1 MKHMFYLKFKK
12 MKRLFVFVPAIFL
25 VLFLLNSFVSKE
37 KEAKKK
43 PIKEGKSSAIAN
55 IIFKSADGGQTW
67 QDISEGLPEK
77 LQREGVWRDGLF
89 ANDRGLYLRA
99 GNGVY
104 HSEPNS
110 TTRFWTK
117 EILPGNQGNIAPG
130 NNGIFAYNFRGQFL
144 QKINGQ
150 RDWSPMYTNFQEQ
163 AIRLNRTIDWMY
175 TNYKEKQVS
184 SVFETTGGAV
194 FIGSNNAIYKS
205 TNSGKTWKYVH
216 VGGWV
221 MKMTE
226 SNGVLLAAS
235 TQGILISTD
244 DGENWDRVISEGGAG
259 IAVERIDGGFAAI
272 VYNTITQTNSL
283 HISLDSGKTWNA
295 IGEELQPSWSSLL
308 MKKIGLFKSSPD
320 ILSIKQMGKYLI
332 CGRSD
337 GMFRSSD
344 MGKTWKKMLLPAVEN
359 YGFNLSVSG
368 NVIYAVPNKGC

>member
-1 MKHMFYLKFKK
+1 MFYLKFKK

-25 VLFLLNSFVSKE
+25 VLFLLNSFVLKE

-43 PIKEGKSSAIAN
+43 PIKEGKSSAIVN

-77 LQREGVWRDGLF
+77 LQREGVWSHGLF

-110 TTRFWTK
+110 TNSFWTK
-117 EILPGNQGNIAPG
+117 EIFPGTQRNIAPG
-130 NNGIFAYNFRGQFL
+130 KNGIFAYNFRGQFL
-144 QKINGQ
+144 QKINGTNN
-150 RDWSPMYTNFQEQ
+150 WSPMYTNFQEQ
-163 AIRLNRTIDWMY
+163 AVHINRTIDWMY

-184 SVFETTGGAV
+184 SVFETTGGTV
-194 FIGSNNAIYKS
+194 FVGSNNAIYKS

-221 MKMTE
+221 MKMVE

-235 TQGILISTD
+235 SQGILRSTD
-244 DGENWDRVISEGGAG
+244 DGENWDRVISEGGVG

-272 VYNTITQTNSL
+272 VNNTITQTNSI
-283 HISLDSGKTWNA
+283 HISMDSGKTWNA
-295 IGEELQPSWSSLL
+295 IGEDLQPSWSSLL
-308 MKKIGLFKSSPD
+308 MKKIGLLKSSSN

-337 GMFRSSD
+337 GIFRSSD
-344 MGKTWKKMLLPAVEN
+344 MGKTWKKLLLPAIEN

-368 NVIYAVPNKGC
+368 NVIYAIPRGGGC

>member
-1 MKHMFYLKFKK
+1 
-12 MKRLFVFVPAIFL
+12 MKRLIVFVPAIFL
-25 VLFLLNSFVSKE
+25 VLFLLNSFVLKE
-37 KEAKKK
+37 KVAKKK
-43 PIKEGKSSAIAN
+43 SIKEGKSSTIVN

-67 QDISEGLPEK
+67 QDISEGLPEN

-110 TTRFWTK
+110 TTPFWTK
-117 EILPGNQGNIAPG
+117 EIFPGTQRNIAPG
-130 NNGIFAYNFRGQFL
+130 NNGILAYDFRGQFL
-144 QKINGQ
+144 QKINGTNK
-150 RDWSPMYTNFQEQ
+150 WSPIYTNFQEQ
-163 AIRLNRTIDWMY
+163 AVRINKTIDWMY
-175 TNYKEKQVS
+175 KNYKEKQVC
-184 SVFETTGGAV
+184 SVFETKGGTV
-194 FIGSNNAIYKS
+194 FIGSNNALFKS
-205 TNSGKTWKYVH
+205 TNSGKTWKNVH
-216 VGGWV
+216 VAGWV